1 MGKQSEQMQ
10 PVLRAPEGNDPGN
23 ASPLRVGII
32 GCGRIVEEGHARAF
46 RDNSSRVEVVALADP
61 SPERL
66 RIVGESLDVP
76 EEGRF
81 ADYKRMLAQTEL
93 DLVDLALPHFLHEEV
108 TVYAAEQGVAI
119 LSEKPLST
127 SLESVDRILRAV
139 EENDVR
145 LGVYH
150 NYKWMPAFAKAKE
163 LIEEGRIGQPFL
175 VRFEY
180 LGGGHYPGAQGYD
193 PDWRTKAVRAGG
205 GCLLDNGYHFCY
217 LAEWLMGSP
226 VESVYGRVGTFVQQ
240 QDVDDLALLLLSHAN
255 GAISSIQFSWAVKSG
270 GERASEVYGTEGTLR
285 FRWGEQPL
293 ALYENRVG
301 EWAYPEVDADAHSFS
316 ALLGEFLTAFRTGGP
331 MPVSGEEARHNLA
344 IVKAGYESSQRGMP
358 VSVAEL
364 LHA

>member
-1 MGKQSEQMQ
+1 MDK
-10 PVLRAPEGNDPGN
+10 
-23 ASPLRVGII
+23 LRVGII

-46 RDNSSRVEVVALADP
+46 LENSDRAQVVALADP

-66 RIVGESLDVP
+66 KIVGELLGVP
-76 EEGRF
+76 QEGRF
-81 ADYKRMLAQTEL
+81 ANYKDMLAQTEL
-93 DLVDLALPHFLHEEV
+93 DFVDLALPHFLHEEV
-108 TVYAAEQGVAI
+108 AVYAAEQGVDI

-150 NYKWMPAFAKAKE
+150 NYKWMPAFAKARE

-175 VRFEY
+175 IRFEH

-193 PDWRTKAVRAGG
+193 PDWRTKSARAGG

-226 VESVYGRVGTFVQQ
+226 VESVYGRVETFVQQ

-255 GAISSIQFSWAVKSG
+255 GTISSIQQSWAVKSG
-270 GERASEVYGTEGTLR
+270 GERASEIYGTEGTLR
-285 FRWGEQPL
+285 LRWGNQPL
-293 ALYENRVG
+293 ALYENRAG
-301 EWAYPEVDADAHSFS
+301 RWIYPEVDTSMHSFS
-316 ALLGEFLTAFRTGGP
+316 SLLSEFLTAFQTGGP
-331 MPVSGEEARHNLA
+331 LPVSGEEARHNLA
-344 IVKAGYESSQRGMP
+344 IVMAGYKSQETGQ
-358 VSVAEL
+358 VIKIADLS
-364 LHA
+364 

>member
-1 MGKQSEQMQ
+1 MDK
-10 PVLRAPEGNDPGN
+10 
-23 ASPLRVGII
+23 LRVGII

-46 RDNSSRVEVVALADP
+46 RDHSDRAEVVALADS

-66 RIVGESLDVP
+66 RVVGELLDVP
-76 EEGRF
+76 QEERF
-81 ADYKRMLAQTEL
+81 ADYKEMLTQMEL
-93 DLVDLALPHFLHEEV
+93 DWVDLALPHFLHEEV
-108 TVYAAEQGVAI
+108 TVYAAEQGVDI

-127 SLESVDRILRAV
+127 SLESVDRILKAV
-139 EENDVR
+139 EENGVR

-175 VRFEY
+175 IRFEY
-180 LGGGHYPGAQGYD
+180 LGGSHYPGAQGYD
-193 PDWRTKAVRAGG
+193 PDWRIKAARAGG
-205 GCLLDNGYHFCY
+205 GCLLDNGYHYCY

-255 GAISSIQFSWAVKSG
+255 GTISSIQFSWAIKSEG
-270 GERASEVYGTEGTLR
+270 QRASELYGTEGTLR
-285 FRWGEQPL
+285 FQRGDQPL
-293 ALYENRVG
+293 ALYENQVG
-301 EWAYPEVDADAHSFS
+301 EWVYPEVDAEAHSFS
-316 ALLGEFLTAFRTGGP
+316 GLLKEFLTAFQTGGP
-331 MPVSGEEARHNLA
+331 LPVSGKEARHNLA
-344 IVKAGYESSQRGMP
+344 IVMAGYESNQRGMP